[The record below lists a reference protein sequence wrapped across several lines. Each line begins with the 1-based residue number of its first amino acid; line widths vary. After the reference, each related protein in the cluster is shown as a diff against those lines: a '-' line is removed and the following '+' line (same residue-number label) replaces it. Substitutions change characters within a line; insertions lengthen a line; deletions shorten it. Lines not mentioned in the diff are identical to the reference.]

1 MRTITF
7 QGKINIDEEHEL
19 YLRTNNGKTGY
30 KITKFQIIS
39 TTPGVGN
46 QELVGK
52 ITSVPDPNVGPVVD
66 FSTAEVLAVAYQVDI
81 GNANAAASDTIIIDN
96 QIFNQNIFVQI
107 GDAASGSTP
116 ANYYIEL
123 EKMSLSDLE
132 STQVTLKNMRTIA
145 SSH

>member
-1 MRTITF
+1 MSEIITF
-7 QGKINIDEEHEL
+7 QGKLNIDQEQEL
-19 YLRTNNGKTGY
+19 FLRTSTGKTGY
-30 KITKFQIIS
+30 KIIKFQIIS

-52 ITSVPDPNVGPVVD
+52 VTSAPDANVGPVVD

-96 QIFNQNIFVQI
+96 QIVNQNIFVQI
-107 GDAASGSTP
+107 GDAASGTTP

-123 EKMSLSDLE
+123 EKMSLSDIQ
-132 STQVTLKNMRTIA
+132 STQITLQNLRTITA
-145 SSH
+145 